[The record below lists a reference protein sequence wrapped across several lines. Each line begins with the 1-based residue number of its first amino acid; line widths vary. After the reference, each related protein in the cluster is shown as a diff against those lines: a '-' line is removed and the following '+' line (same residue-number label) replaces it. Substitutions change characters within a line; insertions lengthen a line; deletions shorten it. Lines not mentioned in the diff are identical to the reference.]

1 VLNRQRSR
9 RVNGARLAGV
19 IDGLAAGLG
28 RRALSGEV
36 VVLLGGDRI
45 VRRLNRTYRHKDAA
59 TDVLAFPRA
68 GGPGSLGDIVISV
81 ETAARN
87 ALRGG
92 RPLQRE
98 LEILTLHG
106 ALHLLG
112 YDHERDDGKMQRL
125 ERRLRRRLGLEARPA
140 PRRRAA
146 RP

>member
-1 VLNRQRSR
+1 VS
-9 RVNGARLAGV
+9 GARLAGV
-19 IDGLAAGLG
+19 IDGLAASLG
-28 RRALSGEV
+28 RRVLSGEV
-36 VVLLGGDRI
+36 VVLLGGDRV

-68 GGPGSLGDIVISV
+68 GGRGSLGDIVISV

-87 ALRGG
+87 ARRDGW
-92 RPLQRE
+92 PLQRE

-112 YDHERDDGKMQRL
+112 YDHERDDGRMQRL
-125 ERRLRRRLGLEARPA
+125 ERRLRRRLGLCA
-140 PRRRAA
+140 PPTRRRGVV